1 MSSDIQINPE
11 LEIIEKLA
19 VVVVFLLA
27 GLYLWQFLG
36 DKDEVKNVGSIDK
49 IGVTDSSSHSLENRD
64 SVNFSQQ
71 NPIEENSISVSSSE
85 SRATSKSITKKN
97 IDAPDVVK
105 NPKEYISANV
115 DNATSKKQE
124 ILAPVSASTQTV
136 EKTEVVQEE
145 IGKVEFVDQ
154 IEKDVSRPTVN
165 PISGDLS
172 EGILK
177 LSGTGEP
184 GHSLSL
190 FVNGENY
197 SEIKVNRQGD
207 WKYEAKLEPG
217 EYAVQV
223 LSSKLNEKINSQ
235 AVITRISIPD
245 KKTLV
250 KDIEV
255 VEKEISELAKKIQQ
269 TTKRDLDAKKAESN
283 SKTTQDYYYVKYGD
297 TLNQL
302 SRRYQVSLRSLIQA
316 NGISDKN
323 VIEINQ
329 KLIIP
334 GHYLG
339 N

>member
-27 GLYLWQFLG
+27 GMYLWQFLG
-36 DKDEVKNVGSIDK
+36 DKDDAENVMGSIDK
-49 IGVTDSSSHSLENRD
+49 IGVTNSSSHSLEDRD
-64 SVNFSQQ
+64 NVNLTQQ
-71 NPIEENSISVSSSE
+71 NPEESSE
-85 SRATSKSITKKN
+85 SRASMSVTKKN
-97 IDAPDVVK
+97 IEASDVVK
-105 NPKEYISANV
+105 TPKEYISAKV
-115 DNATSKKQE
+115 DSATSKKQE
-124 ILAPVSASTQTV
+124 IFAPVSASKQIV

-145 IGKVEFVDQ
+145 IGKVEFVDK
-154 IEKDVSRPTVN
+154 IETDVSRPTVN

-190 FVNGENY
+190 LVNGENY
-197 SEIKVNRQGD
+197 SEIKVNHQGD
-207 WKYEAKLEPG
+207 WKYEAKLESG

-245 KKTLV
+245 KKPLV

-269 TTKRDLDAKKAESN
+269 TAKRDLDAKKAESK
-283 SKTTQDYYYVKYGD
+283 SKTKQDYYYVKYGD

-302 SRRYQVSLRSLIQA
+302 SKRYKVSLSNLVQA

-334 GHYLG
+334 GYYLG

>member
-11 LEIIEKLA
+11 FEIIEKLA

-36 DKDEVKNVGSIDK
+36 DKDEAENV
-49 IGVTDSSSHSLENRD
+49 VTDSSSHSLENRD
-64 SVNFSQQ
+64 SVSFSQQ
-71 NPIEENSISVSSSE
+71 NPIEENASSVSSSE
-85 SRATSKSITKKN
+85 SRASQSITN
-97 IDAPDVVK
+97 IEASDVVK
-105 NPKEYISANV
+105 NPKEYISAKV
-115 DNATSKKQE
+115 DNATSKKQK
-124 ILAPVSASTQTV
+124 IISPVSDLTQPA
-136 EKTEVVQEE
+136 EKTEVVKEE
-145 IGKVEFVDQ
+145 IRKVEPIDK
-154 IEKDVSRPTVN
+154 IEKEVTRPTIN
-165 PISGDLS
+165 PISGALS

-190 FVNGENY
+190 LVNGENY
-197 SEIKVNRQGD
+197 SEIKVNHQGE

-223 LSSKLNEKINSQ
+223 LSSKLNKKINSQ

-245 KKTLV
+245 KKPLV

-269 TTKRDLDAKKAESN
+269 TAKRDLDAKKAESN

-302 SRRYQVSLRSLIQA
+302 SKRYQVSISSLIQA

>member
-1 MSSDIQINPE
+1 MSNDIQINPE

-27 GLYLWQFLG
+27 GMYLWQFLG
-36 DKDEVKNVGSIDK
+36 DKDEAENVRSVDK
-49 IGVTDSSSHSLENRD
+49 IGFTNSSSHSLEDRD
-64 SVNFSQQ
+64 SVNFAHQ
-71 NPIEENSISVSSSE
+71 NPIEKNGISASSSE
-85 SRATSKSITKKN
+85 SRASMSITKKN
-97 IDAPDVVK
+97 IEAPDVIK
-105 NPKEYISANV
+105 NPKEYISAKV
-115 DNATSKKQE
+115 DNATFKKQE
-124 ILAPVSASTQTV
+124 ILAPDSASTQIV

-145 IGKVEFVDQ
+145 IGKVEFVDK
-154 IEKDVSRPTVN
+154 IEKEVSRPTIN
-165 PISGDLS
+165 PVSGDLS

-190 FVNGENY
+190 LVNGGNY
-197 SEIKVNRQGD
+197 SEIKVNHQGD

-217 EYAVQV
+217 EYSVQV
-223 LSSKLNEKINSQ
+223 LSSKLNEKISSQ
-235 AVITRISIPD
+235 AVITRISIPA

-302 SRRYQVSLRSLIQA
+302 SRRYQVSINSLIQA

>member
-36 DKDEVKNVGSIDK
+36 DEDEAENVGSIDK
-49 IGVTDSSSHSLENRD
+49 IGVTDSSSHFLEDRD
-64 SVNFSQQ
+64 SVNFAQQ
-71 NPIEENSISVSSSE
+71 NLIEENGISVSSSE
-85 SRATSKSITKKN
+85 SRASIKN
-97 IDAPDVVK
+97 IEDPDVIK
-105 NPKEYISANV
+105 NPKEYISAKV
-115 DNATSKKQE
+115 DNAISKKQE
-124 ILAPVSASTQTV
+124 TLAPISASTQIV

-145 IGKVEFVDQ
+145 IGKVELVDK
-154 IEKDVSRPTVN
+154 IEKEVSRPTIN

-177 LSGTGEP
+177 LFGTGEP

-190 FVNGENY
+190 LVNGKNY
-197 SEIKVNRQGD
+197 SEIKVNQQGD

-217 EYAVQV
+217 EYSVQV
-223 LSSKLNEKINSQ
+223 LSSKLNEKISSQ

-245 KKTLV
+245 KKPLV

-269 TTKRDLDAKKAESN
+269 TAKRELDAKKAESN
-283 SKTTQDYYYVKYGD
+283 GKITQDYYYVKYGD

-302 SRRYQVSLRSLIQA
+302 SRRYQVSISSLIQA